1 VAQARQFRPF
11 PRDNPAARPAR
22 APLLKKKGS
31 GDPPS
36 GLALGRFPGMLDGVV
51 SFIPVEPS
59 LEAFVGLAKR
69 GNVVPVYTQLAADFE
84 TPLSAYL
91 KLRDN
96 RHSFLLESAESTEK
110 GGRWSIVGSGP
121 RLVFEARDKQIT
133 IREGPRTREFTAA
146 TDVLAA
152 LEQEMAAYKPV
163 THGGLPVF
171 SGGMVG
177 YLSYDAV
184 RQFEPT
190 LGPPPPDPLGIPDA
204 LFMLADT
211 MLVFDHRLRRLQVVA
226 NAFLD
231 ESASPEDAYAEARG
245 KIAAMV
251 EILNRP
257 LHVTALNGLLQVEPV
272 DARSN
277 TTQEEFEMMVR
288 AGKEFIAA
296 GDIFQFVPSQ
306 RFETDFDLPP
316 VDLYRALRL
325 VNPSP
330 YMFMLEMGDFALVG
344 SSPEVHVRSIH
355 GRIDIRPIAGTRWRG
370 QTPEEDD
377 ALAADLLADPKERAE
392 HLMLVDLARNDV
404 GRIAKHGAVRVDD
417 FMIVERYSH
426 VMHIV
431 SNVTGELDPSH
442 SAYDVL
448 RATFPAGTV
457 SGAPKIR
464 AMQIIN
470 SLEKNK
476 RCAYA
481 GAVGYFGF
489 DGSHDSCI
497 TLRTCLLKNGKA
509 YVQAGAGVV
518 ADSDPTYEYIE
529 TVNKAKGMLRAI
541 ALARTLE

>member
-1 VAQARQFRPF
+1 MGCAC
-11 PRDNPAARPAR
+11 
-22 APLLKKKGS
+22 
-31 GDPPS
+31 
-36 GLALGRFPGMLDGVV
+36 ALRNGGHASRVV
-51 SFIPVEPS
+51 SSIPVQPS
-59 LEAFVGLAKR
+59 LEVFLPLTR
-69 GNVVPVYTQLAADFE
+69 EGNVVPVFTQLAADFE

-91 KLRDN
+91 KVRDGN
-96 RHSFLLESAESTEK
+96 NSFLLESAESTEK
-110 GGRWSIVGSGP
+110 AGRWSIIGSGP
-121 RLVFEARDKQIT
+121 RRVFEARGKEIT
-133 IREGPRTREFTAA
+133 IRGGVETRSFTTEG
-146 TDVLAA
+146 DVLDA
-152 LEQEMAAYKPV
+152 LREEMQVYKPV
-163 THGGLPVF
+163 THDALPPF
-171 SGGMVG
+171 TGGMVG
-177 YLSYDAV
+177 YLAYDAV

-190 LGPPPPDPLGIPDA
+190 LGEPPADPLGIPDA
-204 LFMLADT
+204 IFMLADT
-211 MLVFDHRLRRLQVVA
+211 LLVFDHRLRRLLVIA

-231 ESASPEDAYAEARG
+231 EHDSPEEAYVAARG
-245 KIAAMV
+245 RVGSLV

-257 LHVTALNGLLQVEPV
+257 LHVPALNGMV
-272 DARSN
+272 DVPPLEAASN
-277 TTQEEFEMMVR
+277 TTKEEFEEMVR
-288 AGKEFIAA
+288 QGKEFIAA

-306 RFETDFDLPP
+306 RFETPFSRPP
-316 VDLYRALRL
+316 VDLYRALRH

-330 YMFMLEMGDFALVG
+330 YMFVLEMGDFSLVG
-344 SSPEVHVRSIH
+344 SSPEVHVRSID

-370 QTPEEDD
+370 KTPEEDD
-377 ALAADLLADPKERAE
+377 ALAADLLADPKECSE

-404 GRIAKHGAVRVDD
+404 GRIAKHGKVKVDD

-431 SNVTGELDPSH
+431 SNVSGELDPTH
-442 SAYDVL
+442 NAYDVL

-470 SLEKNK
+470 SLEKHK

-518 ADSDPTYEYIE
+518 ADSDPTYEYNE
-529 TVNKAKGMLRAI
+529 TVNKAKGMLRAL
-541 ALARTLE
+541 ALASTLE

>member
-1 VAQARQFRPF
+1 
-11 PRDNPAARPAR
+11 
-22 APLLKKKGS
+22 
-31 GDPPS
+31 
-36 GLALGRFPGMLDGVV
+36 V
-51 SFIPVEPS
+51 SHNPVEPS
-59 LEAFVGLAKR
+59 LAVFEAFSKQ
-69 GNVVPVYTQLAADFE
+69 GNVVPVFTQLAADFE

-91 KLRDN
+91 KIRDGK
-96 RHSFLLESAESTEK
+96 HSFLLESAEATDK
-110 GGRWSIVGSGP
+110 GGRWSIIGSGP
-121 RLVFEARDKQIT
+121 KRIFSAHGKEIT
-133 IREGPRTREFTAA
+133 ITEGSKIRTLTAPD
-146 TDVLAA
+146 DVLAA
-152 LEQEMAAYKPV
+152 LQREMAPFQPV
-163 THGGLPVF
+163 PNPALPPF

-177 YLSYDAV
+177 YLAYDAV

-190 LGPPPPDPLGIPDA
+190 LGDPPPDSLGVPDA

-211 MLVFDHRLRRLQVVA
+211 LLVFDHRLRRLQIIA

-231 ESASPEDAYAEARG
+231 EHPTPEEAYL
-245 KIAAMV
+245 AATGRIQSII

-257 LHVTALNGLLQVEPV
+257 LHVPALNGLAEIIDEPAV
-272 DARSN
+272 SN
-277 TTQEEFEMMVR
+277 TTQAEYEQMVR
-288 AGKEFIAA
+288 DGKEFIKA

-306 RFETDFDLPP
+306 RFTTDFDQCP
-316 VDLYRALRL
+316 VDLYRALRH

-330 YMFMLEMGDFALVG
+330 YMFVLEMGDFALVG

-370 QTPEEDD
+370 KTQEEDD
-377 ALAADLLADPKERAE
+377 ALAADLLNDPKERAE

-404 GRIAKHGAVRVDD
+404 GRIAKHGKVKVDD
-417 FMIVERYSH
+417 FMIIERYSH

-442 SAYDVL
+442 TAYDVL

-497 TLRTCLLKNGKA
+497 TLRTCLLKDGKA
-509 YVQAGAGVV
+509 HVQAGAGVV
-518 ADSDPTYEYIE
+518 ADSDPTYEYNE
-529 TVNKAKGMLRAI
+529 TVNKSKALLRAI
-541 ALARTLE
+541 ALAKTLKD

>member
-1 VAQARQFRPF
+1 MVG
-11 PRDNPAARPAR
+11 R
-22 APLLKKKGS
+22 A
-31 GDPPS
+31 
-36 GLALGRFPGMLDGVV
+36 V

-59 LEAFVGLAKR
+59 LETFASLAER

-91 KLRDN
+91 KLRDS

-110 GGRWSIVGSGP
+110 AGRWSIVGSGP
-121 RLVFEARDKQIT
+121 KMVFEARGKEIT
-133 IREGPRTREFTAA
+133 IREGAKTRSFTAPD
-146 TDVLAA
+146 DVLGA
-152 LEQEMAAYKPV
+152 LEREMANYRPV
-163 THGGLPVF
+163 THGALPVF

-190 LGPPPPDPLGIPDA
+190 LGPPPPDVLGIPDA
-204 LFMLADT
+204 MFVLADT
-211 MLVFDHRLRRLQVVA
+211 LLVFDHRLRRVQVVA
-226 NAFLD
+226 NAFLA
-231 ESASPEDAYAEARG
+231 EHATVAEAYNAARG
-245 KIAAMV
+245 RIAALV

-257 LHVTALNGLLQVEPV
+257 LHVPALNGLVQVEPV
-272 DARSN
+272 DAQSN
-277 TTQEEFEMMVR
+277 TSQAEFEAMVR
-288 AGKEFIAA
+288 EGKEFIAA

-306 RFETDFDLPP
+306 RFVTDFERPP
-316 VDLYRALRL
+316 VDLYRALRF

-330 YMFMLEMGDFALVG
+330 YMFILELGDFALVG
-344 SSPEVHVRSIH
+344 SSPEVHVRSIG

-370 QTPEEDD
+370 ATPEEDD
-377 ALAADLLADPKERAE
+377 ALAAELLADPKERAE

-426 VMHIV
+426 VMHLV
-431 SNVTGELDPSH
+431 SNVCGELDPAH

-470 SLEKNK
+470 SLEKHK

-497 TLRTCLLKNGKA
+497 TLRTCLLKGGKA

-518 ADSDPTYEYIE
+518 ADSDPTYEYNE

>member
-1 VAQARQFRPF
+1 
-11 PRDNPAARPAR
+11 
-22 APLLKKKGS
+22 
-31 GDPPS
+31 
-36 GLALGRFPGMLDGVV
+36 V
-51 SFIPVEPS
+51 SHIPVEPS
-59 LEAFVGLAKR
+59 LADFEKFSQQ
-69 GNVVPVYTQLAADFE
+69 GNVVPVFTQLAADFE

-91 KLRDN
+91 KIRDAK
-96 RHSFLLESAESTEK
+96 HSFLLESAEATDK
-110 GGRWSIVGSGP
+110 GGRWSIIGSGP
-121 RLVFEARDKQIT
+121 KRIFTAVGKNIT
-133 IREGPRTREFTAA
+133 ITEGNKSHSITAPD
-146 TDVLAA
+146 DVLAA
-152 LEQEMAAYKPV
+152 LEREMKPFKPV
-163 THGGLPVF
+163 PNPALPPF

-177 YLSYDAV
+177 YLAYDAV
-184 RQFEPT
+184 RQFEPS
-190 LGPPPPDPLGIPDA
+190 LGSPPPDSLGIPDA

-211 MLVFDHRLRRLQVVA
+211 LLVFDHRLRRLQIIA

-231 ESASPEDAYAEARG
+231 EHPNPAEAYAAASGR
-245 KIAAMV
+245 IATII

-257 LHVTALNGLLQVEPV
+257 LHVPALNGLAQATEAPAV
-272 DARSN
+272 SN
-277 TTQEEFEMMVR
+277 TTQEEYEQIVR
-288 AGKEFIAA
+288 DGKEYIKA

-306 RFETDFDLPP
+306 RFTTDFDQCP
-316 VDLYRALRL
+316 VDLYRALRH

-330 YMFMLEMGDFALVG
+330 YMFILEMGDFALVG

-370 QTPEEDD
+370 KTKEEDD
-377 ALAADLLADPKERAE
+377 ALAADLLNDPKERAE

-404 GRIAKHGAVRVDD
+404 GRIAKHGKVKVDD
-417 FMIVERYSH
+417 FMIIERYSH

-431 SNVTGELDPSH
+431 SNVSGELDPAH
-442 SAYDVL
+442 TAYDVL

-497 TLRTCLLKNGKA
+497 TLRTCLLKDGKA
-509 YVQAGAGVV
+509 HVQAGAGVV

-529 TVNKAKGMLRAI
+529 TVNKSKALLRAI
-541 ALARTLE
+541 ALAKTLKEDTRL